1 MPKSIIVIIIIGI
14 AATVAAA
21 SFVLLR
27 TSLQKRAQL
36 ILNNFSFWYGGG
48 TYWEESYLW
57 ASVSVKDSK
66 GNWVTGLSLND
77 FSLSEVLI
85 NSTGHVIQERSITF
99 DKPGYDCQFEGD
111 GFWERSV
118 TSEKLDI
125 VFLVDM
131 TKSMEEEMPQI
142 HSELH
147 KFVDRLQSEH
157 VDFRIAIVKYEGSTK
172 GNYPAESY
180 DSWAFTMPFR
190 GVMEIKEIHRWL
202 DNVQLT
208 GGEWWDPVASYDQM
222 MLVASEFDFREEAR
236 KIIVVITDS
245 PAKSVYGTFWYAP
258 DCSAATL
265 SAVEQLLKE
274 KGIEVLYSQPDELH
288 HLEGY
293 YDPNINPKAMAGFE
307 TLGKRIS
314 WPFQQKDIEIK
325 SGQIVE
331 SQYFFAWMSRLKIPG
346 HPRNYTVRVT
356 IKAADPERQGE
367 FVECNFSYVPC
378 RQETRL
384 MISVY
389 DEEGNPLGEEVI
401 INFWTKMGD
410 RKEKCYPS
418 EIKPKNGLII
428 IDDMHVG
435 NYYVTA
441 YASGHPA
448 YTYETLRYMKRFWIK
463 IPAGGLN
470 FSLQVKTIDK
480 EMELAKA
487 RGLLKDLDECAL
499 PSSPFKDFVAEA
511 EKWLDE
517 IEANG
522 VTWRE
527 MVAIKRFYAALSG
540 YANFNEY
547 AQREAESAVEDFQEI
562 IQDIHKIVEQLKALK
577 DARKESIGEKFA
589 GAALELAYDVLTS
602 GRFTAAKE
610 AVEKGLDLLEEYIEK
625 ELIPELINM
634 VLEQVPDGP
643 YKPFITIAI
652 NEYIGRPQLS
662 KEDIEKDFIENI
674 LKPYY
679 INKAK
684 ASLYAALES
693 AKNYMPQGKEPD
705 DWERGM
711 RSDFYEYREIVNSV
725 QDKAWKALRIQE
737 AIENWAEG
745 LKGLV
750 NILDFLADALDTLA
764 TFYPPFRDEAKAVHG
779 IIAALDGIQ
788 IVPKA
793 IEFGLEVDCIDTLG
807 NRAELLSKAAFADIY
822 FKG

>member
-1 MPKSIIVIIIIGI
+1 MPKSIIVVIIIGI

-27 TSLQKRAQL
+27 APVQKRAQL

-48 TYWEESYLW
+48 TYWEQSYLW

-77 FSLSEVLI
+77 FSLSEALI
-85 NSTGHVIQERSITF
+85 NSTGHVIQERPITF

-131 TKSMEEEMPQI
+131 TGSMEEEMHGI

-147 KFVDRLQSEH
+147 EFVDRLQSEH
-157 VDFRIAIVKYEGSTK
+157 VDFRMAVVKYGGSTK

-180 DSWAFTMPFR
+180 GSWAATMPFR
-190 GVMEIKEIHRWL
+190 SVMEIEEIHQWL
-202 DNVQLT
+202 DNVQLS
-208 GGEWWDPVASYDQM
+208 GGEWWDPVASYDQI
-222 MLVASEFDFREEAR
+222 MLVASEFDFREETR
-236 KIIVVITDS
+236 KVIVVITDS

-274 KGIEVLYSQPDELH
+274 KGIEVLYSQPDELR

-314 WPFQQKDIEIK
+314 WPFQQEDIEIK

-346 HPRNYTVRVT
+346 HPRDYTVRVT
-356 IKAADPERQGE
+356 VKAADPERQGE
-367 FVECNFSYVPC
+367 FVECSFSYVPC
-378 RQETRL
+378 RQDTRL
-384 MISVY
+384 VISVY
-389 DEEGNPLGEEVI
+389 DEEGNPIGEEAVV
-401 INFWTKMGD
+401 NFWTKMGD
-410 RKEKCYPS
+410 RKEECYPS
-418 EIKPKNGLII
+418 WIKPKDGLII

-448 YTYETLRYMKRFWIK
+448 YSYETLRYIKRFWIK
-463 IPAGGLN
+463 IPAEGLN
-470 FSLQVKTIDK
+470 FSLQVETMDR

-499 PSSPFKDFVAEA
+499 PDSPFKDFVAEA

-517 IEANG
+517 IEADG
-522 VTWRE
+522 VTWQE
-527 MVAIKRFYAALSG
+527 MVAIKRFYVALSG
-540 YANFNEY
+540 YVNLNEY

-562 IQDIHKIVEQLKALK
+562 VQDIHKIVEQLRALK
-577 DARKESIGEKFA
+577 NTRKESIGEKFA

-610 AVEKGLDLLEEYIEK
+610 AVEKGLDLLEAYIEEK
-625 ELIPELINM
+625 LIPELVDM
-634 VLEQVPDGP
+634 VLEQIPDGT
-643 YKPFITIAI
+643 YKPFITMAI

-662 KEDIEKDFIENI
+662 KEVIEKDFVENI

-679 INKAK
+679 INKAN
-684 ASLYAALES
+684 AGLYTALES
-693 AKNYMPQGKEPD
+693 AENYTPQGKEPD
-705 DWERGM
+705 DWESGM
-711 RSDFYEYREIVNSV
+711 FRDFYEYRGIVNSV
-725 QDKAWKALRIQE
+725 QDKAWKALRTQE
-737 AIENWAEG
+737 DIKNWAEG

-750 NILDFLADALDTLA
+750 NILDTLADALDTLA
-764 TFYPPFRDEAKAVHG
+764 TFYPPFEDEAKAVHG

-788 IVPKA
+788 VVPKA
-793 IEFGLEVDCIDTLG
+793 IEFGLEVDCIDTFG
-807 NRAELLSKAAFADIY
+807 NRAELLSRTAFADIY

>member
-1 MPKSIIVIIIIGI
+1 LPKGIIIAIIIGVI
-14 AATVAAA
+14 ALAAA
-21 SFVLLR
+21 SFIFLYAPI
-27 TSLQKRAQL
+27 QKRAQL
-36 ILNNFSFWYGGG
+36 ILNDFSFWYGGG
-48 TYWEESYLW
+48 TYWEKSYIW
-57 ASVSVKDSK
+57 ASVSMKDSK

-77 FSLSEVLI
+77 FSLSEALI
-85 NSTGHVIQERSITF
+85 NSTGHVIQERPITF
-99 DKPGYDCQFEGD
+99 DKPGYDCQFDGD

-125 VFLVDM
+125 VFLVDW
-131 TKSMEEEMPQI
+131 TGSMEEEMPGI

-147 KFVDRLQSEH
+147 EFVDRLQSEH
-157 VDFRIAIVKYEGSTK
+157 VDFRMAVVKYDGSTN
-172 GNYPAESY
+172 GHSIDESY
-180 DSWAFTMPFR
+180 ESWGFTMPFR
-190 GVMEIKEIHRWL
+190 SVMEIKEIHQWL
-202 DNVQLT
+202 DNVQLNC
-208 GGEWWDPVASYDQM
+208 GEWWDPAASYDQM

-236 KIIVVITDS
+236 KVIVVITDS
-245 PAKSVYGTFWYAP
+245 PAKSVYGTFWYTI

-274 KGIEVLYSQPDELH
+274 KGIEVLYCQPDELH

-314 WPFQQKDIEIK
+314 WPFQQEDIEIK

-331 SQYFFAWMSRLKIPG
+331 SQYFFAWMSGLEIPAFE
-346 HPRNYTVRVT
+346 HPRDYTVRVT

-367 FVECNFSYVPC
+367 FVECSFSYVPC
-378 RQETRL
+378 VQETRL

-389 DEEGNPLGEEVI
+389 DEEGNPLGEEVVV
-401 INFWTKMGD
+401 NFWTKMGD
-410 RKEKCYPS
+410 RKEECYPFRIRP
-418 EIKPKNGLII
+418 ENGLII

-441 YASGHPA
+441 HASGYPA
-448 YTYETLRYMKRFWIK
+448 YTYENLRYVKRCWIN
-463 IPAGGLN
+463 IPAEGLN
-470 FSLQVKTIDK
+470 FSLQVETMDR

-527 MVAIKRFYAALSG
+527 MVAIKRFYVALSG

-547 AQREAESAVEDFQEI
+547 AQREAESAIEDFQEI
-562 IQDIHKIVEQLKALK
+562 VQDIHKIVEQLKTLK
-577 DARKESIGEKFA
+577 DARKKSIGEMFA
-589 GAALELAYDVLTS
+589 GAALELTYDVLTS

-625 ELIPELINM
+625 ELIPELIDM

-662 KEDIEKDFIENI
+662 KEVIEKDFIENI

-684 ASLYAALES
+684 VNLYAALES
-693 AKNYMPQGKEPD
+693 AKNYIPQGKDRE
-705 DWERGM
+705 DWESEM
-711 RSDFYEYREIVNSV
+711 ESDFREYRGIVDSV
-725 QDKAWKALRIQE
+725 QDTAWKALRIQE
-737 AIENWAEG
+737 DIKNWAEG

-750 NILDFLADALDTLA
+750 KILDFLADALDTLA
-764 TFYPPFRDEAKAVHG
+764 TFYPPFEDEAKAVHG

-793 IEFGLEVDCIDTLG
+793 IEFGLEVDCLNTLG
-807 NRAELLSKAAFADIY
+807 NKAELLSYTAF
-822 FKG
+822 GET